1 MRSYRPAVAYC
12 YVLSAC
18 SNSSTTFLVV
28 YSSPLESSVVR
39 EKVRR
44 GHVKATP
51 PRLQTRHSTSA
62 SSSLLS
68 SSSVSYSDFLLLEV
82 TLISFPP
89 LSLSLL
95 SHLPFSFP
103 SVPCTA
109 SSPCLACSIRPSAC
123 YLLPPFA
130 PPSQRRHFLAG
141 CRIAFARPV
150 HKSACHLILTSAL
163 LFLSE
168 CLVFCFTSI
177 VMFSLVSVDFS

>member
-89 LSLSLL
+89 LSLSLIPSPVL
-95 SHLPFSFP
+95 FPICALHCQFPLPCLLHPAVGVLLASTVRPSFP
-103 SVPCTA
+103 A
-109 SSPCLACSIRPSAC
+109 SPFLSRMQDRVRSPCP
-123 YLLPPFA
+123 
-130 PPSQRRHFLAG
+130 
-141 CRIAFARPV
+141 
-150 HKSACHLILTSAL
+150 
-163 LFLSE
+163 
-168 CLVFCFTSI
+168 
-177 VMFSLVSVDFS
+177 

>member
-12 YVLSAC
+12 CVLSAC

-28 YSSPLESSVVR
+28 YSSPLEISVVR

-82 TLISFPP
+82 TLISFP

-109 SSPCLACSIRPSAC
+109 SSPLHCLLRPAVDVLLASAVRPS
-123 YLLPPFA
+123 F
-130 PPSQRRHFLAG
+130 PSS
-141 CRIAFARPV
+141 P
-150 HKSACHLILTSAL
+150 
-163 LFLSE
+163 FLSRMQDRVRSP
-168 CLVFCFTSI
+168 CP
-177 VMFSLVSVDFS
+177 

>member
-12 YVLSAC
+12 CVLSAC

-28 YSSPLESSVVR
+28 YSSPLEISVVR

-82 TLISFPP
+82 TLISFP
-89 LSLSLL
+89 LSLSLIPSPIL
-95 SHLPFSFP
+95 FPICALHCQFPLALLAPSDRRRATCFHRSPLLP
-103 SVPCTA
+103 SVA
-109 SSPCLACSIRPSAC
+109 ISQQDAGSRSLALSISWCA
-123 YLLPPFA
+123 
-130 PPSQRRHFLAG
+130 
-141 CRIAFARPV
+141 
-150 HKSACHLILTSAL
+150 T
-163 LFLSE
+163 
-168 CLVFCFTSI
+168 
-177 VMFSLVSVDFS
+177 

>member
-28 YSSPLESSVVR
+28 YSSPLEISVVR

-82 TLISFPP
+82 TLISFP
-89 LSLSLL
+89 LSLSLSYPISRSL
-95 SHLPFSFP
+95 SHLCPALP
-103 SVPCTA
+103 VP
-109 SSPCLACSIRPSAC
+109 PCLACSVRPSAC

-130 PPSQRRHFLAG
+130 PPSQCRHFSAG

-177 VMFSLVSVDFS
+177 VTFSLVSVDFS

>member
-12 YVLSAC
+12 CVLSAC

-28 YSSPLESSVVR
+28 YSSPLEISVVR
-39 EKVRR
+39 EKVTR

-89 LSLSLL
+89 PLSLSLIPSPVL
-95 SHLPFSFP
+95 FPICALHCQFPLALLAPSDRRRATCFHRSPLLP
-103 SVPCTA
+103 SVA
-109 SSPCLACSIRPSAC
+109 ISQQDAGSRSLALSISRRATWSWRPSFRP
-123 YLLPPFA
+123 YL
-130 PPSQRRHFLAG
+130 
-141 CRIAFARPV
+141 
-150 HKSACHLILTSAL
+150 
-163 LFLSE
+163 
-168 CLVFCFTSI
+168 
-177 VMFSLVSVDFS
+177 SV